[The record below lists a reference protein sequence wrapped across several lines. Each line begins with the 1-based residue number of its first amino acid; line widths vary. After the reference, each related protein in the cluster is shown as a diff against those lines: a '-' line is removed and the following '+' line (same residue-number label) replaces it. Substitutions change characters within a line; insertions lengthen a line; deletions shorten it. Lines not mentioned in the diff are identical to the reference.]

1 MVSLQDKGTIHQ
13 TQRANAESYT
23 MASKF
28 YLDVTTVLLRLV
40 HFLRAQTRPKAQLIS
55 STCVSF

>member
-1 MVSLQDKGTIHQ
+1 MVSLQDKSIIHQ
-13 TQRANAESYT
+13 THRANAEPYP

-40 HFLRAQTRPKAQLIS
+40 HFLRAQTRPKAQLI
-55 STCVSF
+55 

>member
-1 MVSLQDKGTIHQ
+1 MVSLQDKSTIHQ
-13 TQRANAESYT
+13 TQRANAEPCA

-40 HFLRAQTRPKAQLIS
+40 HFLRVQTRPKSQLI
-55 STCVSF
+55 